1 MDIWPQFYLNAFTG
15 FCRYVLLNDQTF
27 QKISASGSYSV
38 DLSILSLTCLNSCS
52 GKGTCNNGMI
62 KIYLSIFLK
71 REVVSKLF
79 FSKFDGIGHLSFL
92 EYFENFCEKSF

>member
-27 QKISASGSYSV
+27 QKISASGSYEE

-52 GKGTCNNGMI
+52 GKNSCSQPPVI
-62 KIYLSIFLK
+62 KQSSRGSACDSSNK
-71 REVVSKLF
+71 
-79 FSKFDGIGHLSFL
+79 G
-92 EYFENFCEKSF
+92 C